1 MKFAAPNGW
10 TPIGKVKSVSIEKLD
25 CTITNMSY
33 FDRLTALHIV
43 RNNSGGLV
51 KRELDYIHGFEIS
64 DKLREA
70 LVDQESP
77 QYEQLNTQL
86 GPEFIFHLFRILVL
100 GIKINISQVENQVE
114 VYVSMKTLSNLT

>member
-43 RNNSGGLV
+43 RKNGNDTPPILINLGALV

-100 GIKINISQVENQVE
+100 GIDN
-114 VYVSMKTLSNLT
+114 